1 MNMTQKKNHQIHQ
14 QLKKR
19 ATEDSWNF
27 KQPPDV
33 MRQIVWHMDMN
44 TAAIRRNQEIVR
56 RREKQQIDEDN
67 GWIAK

>member
-1 MNMTQKKNHQIHQ
+1 MTQKKNHQIHR

-19 ATEDSWNF
+19 ATEDSWNL

-67 GWIAK
+67 G